1 MIISKK
7 TIMGPLLPLLLG
19 DSALR
24 YVAKTRLLGMTVD
37 DNLTWVPHVLDLKKS
52 FASKLELL
60 KRSRFLPKDVLIKF
74 YFSVILPSINY
85 SLVLWGSCCNS
96 ELINSIDRLHCRAA
110 RIIFN
115 LSKDDDVVHPN
126 LCMKISTTQEEVE
139 DILLRLNVHKA
150 SGVDGIPARILK
162 IYAKELS
169 WPLTYLFNLSFTLG
183 EVPLIWKRANI
194 TPVFKA
200 NAKEN
205 VENYRSISLL
215 SILGK
220 CQERI
225 VHRVVY
231 SHVSPFLNGW
241 QHGFVKGRSCI
252 TQLVLTHHMWHK
264 ALDDGLQVDAVF
276 LDFTKAFDRV
286 HHKILLN
293 KLCNFGISGSLL
305 EWCSDYLL
313 NRTQR
318 VVIDG
323 NCSTWL
329 NIPSGVPQG
338 SISGP
343 LFFVIFISDLP
354 EVVSVGNTLAMYA
367 DDCKPVRHSV

>member
-1 MIISKK
+1 MGETLNHIPWELAISSSDLNDSVTKFQDLLLSAIAEHVPLITLRGRSRPPWITSEVMKLVRKKK
-7 TIMGPLLPLLLG
+7 T
-19 DSALR
+19 SWKRLR
-24 YVAKTRLLGMTVD
+24 R
-37 DNLTWVPHVLDLKKS
+37 NNCP
-52 FASKLELL
+52 ELF
-60 KRSRFLPKDVLIKF
+60 SRFKQLRKQTKKCTAASYHHYLQ
-74 YFSVILPSINY
+74 
-85 SLVLWGSCCNS
+85 SLS
-96 ELINSIDRLHCRAA
+96 EKL
-110 RIIFN
+110 
-115 LSKDDDVVHPN
+115 K
-126 LCMKISTTQEEVE
+126 
-139 DILLRLNVHKA
+139 
-150 SGVDGIPARILK
+150 VDGIPARTLK

-231 SHVSPFLNGW
+231 SHLSPFLNDW

-286 HHKILLN
+286 VHKILLN

-305 EWCSDYLL
+305 EWCSDYLS

-323 NCSTWL
+323 NCS
-329 NIPSGVPQG
+329 S
-338 SISGP
+338 
-343 LFFVIFISDLP
+343 
-354 EVVSVGNTLAMYA
+354 
-367 DDCKPVRHSV
+367 

>member
-1 MIISKK
+1 
-7 TIMGPLLPLLLG
+7 
-19 DSALR
+19 
-24 YVAKTRLLGMTVD
+24 
-37 DNLTWVPHVLDLKKS
+37 
-52 FASKLELL
+52 
-60 KRSRFLPKDVLIKF
+60 
-74 YFSVILPSINY
+74 
-85 SLVLWGSCCNS
+85 
-96 ELINSIDRLHCRAA
+96 
-110 RIIFN
+110 
-115 LSKDDDVVHPN
+115 
-126 LCMKISTTQEEVE
+126 MKISTTREEVE

-183 EVPLIWKRANI
+183 EGPSIWKRANI
-194 TPVFKA
+194 TPAFKA

-205 VENYRSISLL
+205 LENYRSISLL

-225 VHRVVY
+225 VHRVIF
-231 SHVSPFLNGW
+231 SHVSPFLNDW
-241 QHGFVKGRSCI
+241 QHGFVKVHSCI
-252 TQLVLTHHMWHK
+252 TQLVLMHYLWHK
-264 ALDDGLQVDAVF
+264 ALDDGLQVDAMF
-276 LDFTKAFDRV
+276 LDFAKAFNRM

-305 EWCSDYLL
+305 EWCSDYLS
-313 NRTQR
+313 NRMQR

-323 NCSTWL
+323 YCSSWL
-329 NIPSGVPQG
+329 NILSGVPHG
-338 SISGP
+338 SILGP

-367 DDCKPVRHSV
+367 DDCKAFSVISCPNVQLMFQEDLDRLCIWSDQNRIDFNVKKCKLMRITMKNPLFPTSP